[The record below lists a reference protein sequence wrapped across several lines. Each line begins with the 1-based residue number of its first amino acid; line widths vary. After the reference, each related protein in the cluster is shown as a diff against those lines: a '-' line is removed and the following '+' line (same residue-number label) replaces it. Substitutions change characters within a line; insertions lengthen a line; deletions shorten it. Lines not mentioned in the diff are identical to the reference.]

1 MIFVIMGMEVH
12 PFDRLAKAVDEL
24 ARDKALG
31 GEEFFIQL
39 GACTY
44 QPQHARFTKFLSFG
58 EVCEN
63 IQRSSAVITHAG
75 AGSTLVCIQQGKF
88 PIMVPRR
95 STWGEHVDE
104 HQVPFAQK
112 LAEGGLARVVDD
124 MADLPQAIEDVR
136 GKAAPTGAMGRATE
150 LTSWLEGYWQDL
162 AQKKKR

>member
-124 MADLPQAIEDVR
+124 MADLPQI
-136 GKAAPTGAMGRATE
+136 G
-150 LTSWLEGYWQDL
+150 
-162 AQKKKR
+162 